1 MEKDFVTH
9 FCVISNHNR
18 LDRLLANCFPQ
29 FSRVLLQQWVKDGK
43 VKINNLVVKPATE
56 IKSREEVS
64 IQASLP
70 IAAPDRPVAMEL
82 AIIYEDTYILVI
94 NKPSGL
100 TVHPGAGN
108 QSNTLVNAL
117 LAARPAQKYLPRAG
131 LIHRLDKGT
140 SGLILIAKDTASL
153 LQLQEELKKRLI
165 ERHYLALVQG
175 LPISGG
181 TITNPIG
188 RDPRNRLKFKA
199 YSTPNSSTRSA
210 ITHYRI
216 KRKFA
221 HHCLLNVYLETGR
234 THQIRCHLAAKG
246 YPLVGDRLYGA
257 KQHLPPDCSVSL
269 TQVFQQL
276 DHQLLHARRL
286 SFHHPDRQ
294 EKMELT
300 APLPPNME
308 KLLRLLE
315 ESQTP

>member
-1 MEKDFVTH
+1 MEKDFVSP

-43 VKINNLVVKPATE
+43 VKINNLTVKPATE
-56 IKSREEVS
+56 IKPREEIY

-70 IAAPDRPVAMEL
+70 IVAPDRPVAMRL
-82 AIIYEDTYILVI
+82 DIIYEDTHILVI

-108 QSNTLVNAL
+108 HSNTLVNAL
-117 LAARPAQKYLPRAG
+117 LASNPAQKYLPRAG

-140 SGLILIAKDTASL
+140 SGLILIAKETACL
-153 LQLQEELKKRLI
+153 LQLQEQLKNRLI

-175 LPISGG
+175 VPISGA

-199 YSTPNSSTRSA
+199 YTTATSSTRSA
-210 ITHYRI
+210 TTHYRI

-221 HHCLLNVYLETGR
+221 YHCLLNVYLETGR

-246 YPLVGDRLYGA
+246 YPLVGDKLYGA
-257 KQHLPPDCSVSL
+257 KPLLPPSCSVAL
-269 TQVFQQL
+269 AEALQKV
-276 DHQLLHARRL
+276 DHQMLHAKSL
-286 SFHHPDRQ
+286 SFHHPYRQ
-294 EKMELT
+294 EKMELS
-300 APLPPNME
+300 APLPHDME
-308 KLLRLLE
+308 NLLSLLE
-315 ESQTP
+315 ELPAS